1 MGYSRKEEIAKL
13 RRERKE
19 AKAAKKRKE
28 NIREKLVRF
37 LIVCEGTKTE
47 PHYFE
52 ALINNCISAVREVTI
67 EGEGRATVALVDRTQ
82 EIKVELERKN
92 AMTFDRVWV
101 VFDKDDFED
110 FNEAIKEAHKLGFHS
125 AWTNEAFELWYYL
138 HFEYLDTGISRS
150 AYIEKLEEVFRNRM
164 GDETFKYRKGN
175 PDIYSLLQQYGRE
188 AFDDRDQNF
197 RHNQLR
203 SDHPRTGVLPSRNI
217 RIISSE
223 LSITLWWSVR
233 SRCPGMAMPAIM
245 KTPNCSS
252 AGIMQF

>member
-52 ALINNCISAVREVTI
+52 ALINNYISAVREVTI
-67 EGEGRATVALVDRTQ
+67 EGEGRATIALVDRTQ
-82 EIKVELERKN
+82 EIKTELERKN
-92 AMTFDRVWV
+92 AMSFDRVWV
-101 VFDKDDFED
+101 VFDKDNFDD
-110 FNEAIKEAHKLGFHS
+110 FNDAIKKAKKLGFKS

-150 AYIEKLEEVFRNRM
+150 SYIEKLEEAFRNRM

-175 PDIYSLLQQYGRE
+175 PEIYSLLQLYGRE
-188 AFDDRDQNF
+188 DLAKRFAKK
-197 RHNQLR
+197 LR
-203 SDHPRTGVLPSRNI
+203 RLHTGTNYAKHKPCTMVDKLVE
-217 RIISSE
+217 E
-223 LSITLWWSVR
+223 LEQPEFLLI
-233 SRCPGMAMPAIM
+233 
-245 KTPNCSS
+245 KK
-252 AGIMQF
+252 